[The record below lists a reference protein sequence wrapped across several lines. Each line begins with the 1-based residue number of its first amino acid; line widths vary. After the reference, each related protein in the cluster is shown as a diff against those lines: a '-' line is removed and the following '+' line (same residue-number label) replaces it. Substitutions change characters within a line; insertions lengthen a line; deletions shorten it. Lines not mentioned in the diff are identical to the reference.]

1 MKRLKTAVRIA
12 LSIVLLGY
20 LLYVVD
26 LEQAGGLLRR
36 GRPLYILAAL
46 GVALFDRWLMAYK
59 WVILLRVKRISLTV
73 RQATEVY
80 WTSTFL
86 GVFLPATVGGDALR
100 FLAVWRRGFPS
111 RDVIASI
118 MVERFLGFMAL
129 FAFLALSI
137 FLNLTLSPSLLP
149 ETVWRPLWLI
159 ALGSIALIGLFVLT
173 MHPKLARVFAAYSAR
188 VNQRVAALL
197 AKARS
202 FYQAYLEYRTH
213 PGALF
218 HFLVLSLFENLLPLT
233 WTYLLA
239 QAFSIH
245 IPFLYYFL
253 LIPIVLVLVRLPISV
268 DGFGVQEGAFV
279 YLLSLV
285 GVPASDAFF
294 LGLTSHLLALV
305 SVLPGGI
312 LYALG
317 GLEGYGDS
325 RVTVRPEGS

>member
-1 MKRLKTAVRIA
+1 MKHLKTVVRVV
-12 LSIVLLGY
+12 LSAVLLGY
-20 LLYVVD
+20 LLSMVD
-26 LEQAGGLLRR
+26 LDQAEGLIRQ

-59 WVILLRVKRISLTV
+59 WVILLRVKRIALTV

-100 FLAVWRRGFPS
+100 FLAIWRRGFPS

-118 MVERFLGFMAL
+118 MVERLLGFVAL

-137 FLNLTLSPSLLP
+137 FLNLTLSPGLLP
-149 ETVWRPLWLI
+149 KTVWHPLRLI
-159 ALGSIALIGLFVLT
+159 ALGALALTGLFALT
-173 MHPKLARVFAAYSAR
+173 MHPRAARLFARGSAR
-188 VNQRVAALL
+188 VHGRLGALL
-197 AKARS
+197 AKVRS
-202 FYQAYLEYRTH
+202 FYQAYLGYKDH
-213 PGALF
+213 PVALSQ
-218 HFLVLSLFENLLPLT
+218 FLALSLFENLLPLT

-239 QAFSIH
+239 QAFGIE
-245 IPFLYYFL
+245 IPFLYYFV
-253 LIPIVLVLVRLPISV
+253 LIPIVLVLVRLPISF

-285 GVPASDAFF
+285 GTPASDAFF
-294 LGLTSHLLALV
+294 LGLTSHILALV

-325 RVTVRPEGS
+325 RLGVRPE